1 MLNLFKKKKK
11 NILSKNPKNKQ
22 NAIFHAWEAKKIF
35 LGVEKAYSGCFWT
48 ELLEVWDVT
57 WMEGTCNLG
66 FVFHVFKKKNRKKW
80 VFFKK
85 KKSIYLFTSSF
96 KLNHASLT

>member
-1 MLNLFKKKKK
+1 M
-11 NILSKNPKNKQ
+11 SKNPKNKQ

-85 KKSIYLFTSSF
+85 KKKYLFIYL
-96 KLNHASLT
+96 LV